1 MKKLDKET
9 KNLLAKEA
17 ALSSMNLGVGLTFI
31 RKYDFAALGFIYQ
44 SFFSLSVGLERLMKL
59 ILLYEYIYINNSYPN
74 LNYLKSK
81 GHKLTDLFNEVRKL
95 SDKYSSNGYFDYLDK
110 DPIFSLIIQNL
121 SDFATDNRYFQ
132 LNKLSGHHATVDPVS
147 RWDKEINNVI
157 VQRHFNPNLKKNI
170 ALQEISKIM
179 SGFTIVR
186 HHDEND
192 NEINDYQQLTNA
204 SIQIETKQKYGMF
217 YVFCIIKALCHLQDS
232 QNHISRTDIDLEEFF
247 MIFRSDYNYAKRIK
261 TWNPHPPYRF

>member
-1 MKKLDKET
+1 MKTLNKDT

-31 RKYDFAALGFIYQ
+31 RRYDFAALGFIYQ

-59 ILLYEYIYINNSYPN
+59 ILLYEYIYINDSYPD
-74 LNYLKSK
+74 LKYLKSK
-81 GHKLTDLFNEVRKL
+81 GHKLTDLFIEVRKL
-95 SDKYSSNGYFDYLDK
+95 ANKYSCNSYFEYLDK
-110 DPIFSLIIQNL
+110 DPIFSAIIQNL

-132 LNKLSGHHATVDPVS
+132 LNKLSGHDKTEDPVS
-147 RWDKEINNVI
+147 RWDKEINSII
-157 VQRHFNPNLKKNI
+157 VKRHFKPNLRKNI
-170 ALQEISKIM
+170 ALQEIAKIM
-179 SGFTIVR
+179 SEFTIVR

-192 NEINDYQQLTNA
+192 NEINDYNQLTNA

-217 YVFCIIKALCHLQDS
+217 YTFCIVKALCHLQDS
-232 QNHISRTDIDLEEFF
+232 QNHISRTDIYLEEFF
-247 MIFRSDYNYAKRIK
+247 MIFRADYYYAKRIK